1 MSSETLA
8 CTYAALLINDA
19 GLPVT
24 ADSINAALTAAN
36 VTVNNTLPILFA
48 RFLEKRSIESLFAAA
63 ASAAAPAPAAGAAA
77 AAAPAAAAAAAPA
90 AGKPAAPAEEE
101 DDEMGFDLFG

>member
-48 RFLEKRSIESLFAAA
+48 RFLEKKSIESLFAAA
-63 ASAAAPAPAAGAAA
+63 ASAAAPAPAA
-77 AAAPAAAAAAAPA
+77 AAAPAAAGAAAPAAAA

>member
-48 RFLEKRSIESLFAAA
+48 RFLEKKSIESLFAAA
-63 ASAAAPAPAAGAAA
+63 ASAAAPAPAAA
-77 AAAPAAAAAAAPA
+77 AAAPAAGAAAPAAA

>member
-48 RFLEKRSIESLFAAA
+48 RFLEKKSIESLFAAA
-63 ASAAAPAPAAGAAA
+63 ASAAAPAPAA
-77 AAAPAAAAAAAPA
+77 AAAPAAAGAAAPAAA